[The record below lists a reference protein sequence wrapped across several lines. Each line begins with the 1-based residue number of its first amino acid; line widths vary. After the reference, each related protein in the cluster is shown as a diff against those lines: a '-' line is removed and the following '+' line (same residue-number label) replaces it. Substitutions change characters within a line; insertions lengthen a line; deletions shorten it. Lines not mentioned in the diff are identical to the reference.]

1 MTPPAP
7 PGVGSPTPPEV
18 SDELR
23 RVVERWHQLPLD
35 RALSRMP
42 SVRIVVQRLADRVAG
57 LRAVDSREV
66 PDLGPAVVMD
76 QLTVM
81 VHELFAAQP
90 GTDPAPV
97 ATELAG
103 IRRSL

>member
-1 MTPPAP
+1 MASPRA
-7 PGVGSPTPPEV
+7 GSPTPQEV
-18 SDELR
+18 ADELR

-35 RALSRMP
+35 HALSRMP
-42 SVRIVVQRLADRVAG
+42 SVAALVQSLADRVA
-57 LRAVDSREV
+57 ASRDVPRQPV

-81 VHELFAAQP
+81 VHDLCRAEPDA
-90 GTDPAPV
+90 DPAEV
-97 ATELAG
+97 AKELAG

>member
-1 MTPPAP
+1 MTPSR
-7 PGVGSPTPPEV
+7 VGSPIPQEV

-35 RALSRMP
+35 HALSRVP
-42 SVRIVVQRLADRVAG
+42 SVQAVVQTLADRVA
-57 LRAVDSREV
+57 ASRGGPSRPV

-81 VHELFAAQP
+81 VFDLFDGQP
-90 GTDPAPV
+90 GTDPAAV
-97 ATELAG
+97 ADELAG